1 MTVEV
6 GYSLVVPDTILR
18 NFRAFPYNRDGA
30 LFPFLLGVLL
40 ASSRGWE
47 NATGMM
53 FARLEQC
60 LCSVFPFLDT
70 WS

>member
-6 GYSLVVPDTILR
+6 GYSLVVPDAILR
-18 NFRAFPYNRDGA
+18 NFRVFPYNRDGA
-30 LFPFLLGVLL
+30 FFPFLLGVLL
-40 ASSRGWE
+40 APARGWKD
-47 NATGMM
+47 ATGMM
-53 FARLEQC
+53 FARLKQW